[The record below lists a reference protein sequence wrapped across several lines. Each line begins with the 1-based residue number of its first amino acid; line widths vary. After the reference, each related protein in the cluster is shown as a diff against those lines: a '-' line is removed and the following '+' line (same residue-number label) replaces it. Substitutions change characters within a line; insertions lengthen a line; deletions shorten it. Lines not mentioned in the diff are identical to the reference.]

1 MLYTHTAC
9 CTHSFLTTPVLQVKD
24 KTKND
29 KALKKMTIADKKESK
44 RKLIAAADCCVIA
57 KGDKKM
63 VV

>member
-1 MLYTHTAC
+1 
-9 CTHSFLTTPVLQVKD
+9 VKD